1 MRIVVARRAPDV
13 LPEAGALTLTLAL
26 ALLKAGAAQTC
37 GAARGCGER
46 GGGALYTVRTVHNVR
61 TGMRMSRQR
70 GAWNR
75 NAVNCATPEAIL
87 TFTFPCLL
95 LKMCEGQTHAYCA
108 LPPLHNRAPHPYEA
122 CNPP

>member
-13 LPEAGALTLTLAL
+13 LPEAGALTLAL

-61 TGMRMSRQR
+61 TGDAYVAAKR
-70 GAWNR
+70 GMESKRSELR
-75 NAVNCATPEAIL
+75 NS
-87 TFTFPCLL
+87 
-95 LKMCEGQTHAYCA
+95 
-108 LPPLHNRAPHPYEA
+108 
-122 CNPP
+122 

>member
-1 MRIVVARRAPDV
+1 VRIVVARRAPDV

-61 TGMRMSRQR
+61 TGDAYVAAKR
-70 GAWNR
+70 GMESKRSELR
-75 NAVNCATPEAIL
+75 NS
-87 TFTFPCLL
+87 
-95 LKMCEGQTHAYCA
+95 
-108 LPPLHNRAPHPYEA
+108 
-122 CNPP
+122 